1 MNKHPQI
8 LEDYKQINVEYNI
21 GNIHLSNID
30 ETKIDAKYLYHKQA
44 FEYIDYNKDPPFD
57 NQY

>member
-1 MNKHPQI
+1 MKH
-8 LEDYKQINVEYNI
+8 LKGYKKRYFSLAIIAVYST
-21 GNIHLSNID
+21 LYKLC
-30 ETKIDAKYLYHKQA
+30 KIDAKYLYHKKA